1 MFMIDDATASRIFD
15 ILHHTIRNESADY
28 EKARAELGIGHA
40 TVKNHVYTKALAAW
54 DSMKDAK
61 IV

>member
-15 ILHHTIRNESADY
+15 ILNHTLRHESADY